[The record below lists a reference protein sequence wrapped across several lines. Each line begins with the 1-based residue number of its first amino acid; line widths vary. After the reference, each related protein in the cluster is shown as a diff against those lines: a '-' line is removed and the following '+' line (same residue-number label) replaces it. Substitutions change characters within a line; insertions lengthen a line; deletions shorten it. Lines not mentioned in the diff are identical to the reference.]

1 MSLVVRDEEPPDDT
15 VVVVRGGLAAAE
27 SIRRTAEMS
36 QAIHG
41 FYGVSVFLAI
51 DLTVE
56 KLVHRTPELSP
67 DRYKQL
73 RTSTVGQIRQAHLD
87 LLATA
92 DWPHYDVVLA
102 DLDEETIQRLGHC
115 FGPPFPNP
123 GAGAKLGGH
132 DVGHLDRLPGTRG
145 GRTHPD
151 IGPLHPAGCP
161 LGGRRLR
168 RGRCR

>member
-1 MSLVVRDEEPPDDT
+1 VSFVVRDEEPPDDT
-15 VVVVRGGLAAAE
+15 VVVVRGGLAAAD
-27 SIRRTAEMS
+27 SIRRTAEVS

-51 DLTVE
+51 ELTVE
-56 KLVHRTPELSP
+56 ELVRRTAELSP

-73 RTSTVGQIRQAHLD
+73 RTTTVGQIRRARFD
-87 LLATA
+87 LLATG

-123 GAGAKLGGH
+123 GAGAKLE
-132 DVGHLDRLPGTRG
+132 VP
-145 GRTHPD
+145 
-151 IGPLHPAGCP
+151 
-161 LGGRRLR
+161 
-168 RGRCR
+168 